1 MWSKR
6 TPYIQLP
13 RAYRHP
19 APAHHLA
26 PARDRYAWI
35 GISNSS
41 LLIGWGVGSRS
52 KGVFWALCCQYILPR
67 SGKTQRVQRQSAEN
81 ALNSVCLSGILYTRK
96 VGELRGNLCNSH
108 MVKKEE
114 QFGSI
119 SGINISVL
127 SPLRLK
133 ISIEYCAL
141 RTYSDVAGDSS
152 LSDDT
157 RHYNFRLKLGSSGS
171 GNSLCKP

>member
-1 MWSKR
+1 M
-6 TPYIQLP
+6 
-13 RAYRHP
+13 AVHP
-19 APAHHLA
+19 AYYI
-26 PARDRYAWI
+26 DEK
-35 GISNSS
+35 SVSS
-41 LLIGWGVGSRS
+41 EEIYVRS
-52 KGVFWALCCQYILPR
+52 
-67 SGKTQRVQRQSAEN
+67 
-81 ALNSVCLSGILYTRK
+81 
-96 VGELRGNLCNSH
+96 NSH

-157 RHYNFRLKLGSSGS
+157 RHYNSRLKLGSSGS